1 MAAGHLS
8 SIEDTA
14 LTHCGRVRRYKKNTA
29 GIRSVV
35 ERGAPGLELARGRT
49 EPIIARL
56 PSAVTAFVGR
66 TLKGPVQRPVAV
78 ASFAEFQQVFGGLWQ
93 PSTVSYAVE
102 QFFEHGGGR
111 AIIVRV
117 ANGARPPTITLPA
130 GAGALRLAGV
140 NPGSREYLRASVD
153 YDGIP
158 EGDTE
163 RFNLVIQRV
172 RSATSELIEDQE
184 IFRRAS
190 LRPDS
195 GRCLA
200 DLLLQSRL
208 ARALELLPAQR
219 PDRSAGPGRSAI
231 GYAFSNADGDDG
243 GPLTDYDII
252 GSAAAV
258 TGLFAL
264 SAADCFNFLCIPPL
278 SREHD
283 VGLGALLVAARYCRE
298 RHAMLIVD
306 PPASWTTARAALDG
320 MRTWPFRSD
329 NAVMYYPRVQ
339 TLDRL
344 RGRLETFASCG
355 AVAGMLARADEISPL
370 WSAVDSEE
378 VTLRPGTQPAV
389 GVSDADRLRLAQVGI
404 NTLSV
409 PRTASG
415 SGVRVDARTLAAGG
429 SGFTDWKY
437 LSARR
442 LGLWVAASVERG
454 TRWVLLEQNGP
465 ATWARA
471 RSLVDTFLEVLA
483 EQGAFVGENASDR
496 YFVICDERVN
506 RPDIIADG
514 RVNLLFGFA
523 TRRPGEFDAW
533 LVTHHPAASRVRP
546 VSVNRL
552 ATSRQRVGWEI
563 ETAILKK
570 MDYR

>member
-1 MAAGHLS
+1 
-8 SIEDTA
+8 
-14 LTHCGRVRRYKKNTA
+14 
-29 GIRSVV
+29 VV
-35 ERGAPGLELARGRT
+35 EGVAPGLTLARTRT

-56 PSAVTAFVGR
+56 PTAVTAFVGR
-66 TLKGPVQRPVAV
+66 TLKGPVHLPVAV
-78 ASFAEFQQVFGGLWQ
+78 TSFAEFQQVFGGLWQ
-93 PSTVSYAVE
+93 PSTISYAVE
-102 QFFEHGGGR
+102 QFFEHGGAR

-130 GAGALRLAGV
+130 GAGSLRLAGV

-158 EGDTE
+158 EGDTD
-163 RFNLVIQRV
+163 RFNLVIQRI

-184 IFRRAS
+184 IYRRAC
-190 LRPDS
+190 LRPDPS

-200 DLLLQSRL
+200 DLLPQSRL
-208 ARALELLPAQR
+208 VRAVEPFPVQR
-219 PDRSAGPGRSAI
+219 PDRSTGPGGAGI

-252 GSAAAV
+252 GSAASG

-264 SAADCFNFLCIPPL
+264 RAADGFNFLCIPPL

-283 VGLGALLVAARYCRE
+283 VGLSALLVAARYCRE
-298 RHAMLIVD
+298 RHAVLIVD

-320 MRTWPFRSD
+320 MRGWPFRSD

-339 TLDRL
+339 ALDRL
-344 RGRLETFASCG
+344 RGRLEIFASCG
-355 AVAGMLARADEISPL
+355 AVAGMLARSDEVTPL
-370 WSAVDSEE
+370 WSAVESQEM
-378 VTLRPGTQPAV
+378 TLRPGMQPAV
-389 GVSDADRLRLAQVGI
+389 AVSDADRLRLAQVGI

-409 PRTASG
+409 PRANPG
-415 SGVRVDARTLAAGG
+415 GGGVRVDARTLSAGG
-429 SGFTDWKY
+429 SGITGWKY

-442 LGLWVAASVERG
+442 LGLWIAASVERG

-471 RSLVDTFLEVLA
+471 RSLIDTFLEVLS
-483 EQGAFVGENASDR
+483 EQGAFAGADADDR
-496 YFVICDERVN
+496 HFVICDERVN
-506 RPDIIADG
+506 RPDTVADG

-523 TRRPGEFDAW
+523 TSRPGEFDAW

-546 VSVNRL
+546 VSVNRQ
-552 ATSRQRVGWEI
+552 ATSRQRVEWEI
-563 ETAILKK
+563 ETTILKK

>member
-1 MAAGHLS
+1 M
-8 SIEDTA
+8 I
-14 LTHCGRVRRYKKNTA
+14 
-29 GIRSVV
+29 
-35 ERGAPGLELARGRT
+35 ERGAPGLELARTRT

-93 PSTVSYAVE
+93 PSSLSYAVE
-102 QFFEHGGGR
+102 QFFEHGGAR

-117 ANGARPPTITLPA
+117 ANGARPPTVTLPA
-130 GAGALRLAGV
+130 GAGTLRLAGV

-172 RSATSELIEDQE
+172 RSTGSELIEEQE
-184 IFRRAS
+184 IVRRAS
-190 LRPDS
+190 LLPDS
-195 GRCLA
+195 VRCLT

-208 ARALELLPAQR
+208 ARVVEPLPAQR
-219 PDRSAGPGRSAI
+219 PERSAGPGGGAI

-243 GPLTDYDII
+243 APLTDYDII
-252 GSAAAV
+252 GSATAS

-264 SAADCFNFLCIPPL
+264 SAADGFNFLCIPPL

-283 VGLGALLVAARYCRE
+283 VGLSTLLVAARYCRD
-298 RHAMLIVD
+298 RHALLIVD
-306 PPASWTTARAALDG
+306 PPASWSTARAALDG

-339 TLDRL
+339 ALDRL
-344 RGRLETFASCG
+344 RGRLETFAPCG
-355 AVAGMLARADEISPL
+355 AVAGMLARSDEISPL
-370 WSAVDSEE
+370 WSSATHDDL
-378 VTLRPGTQPAV
+378 TLRPGMQPAAAV
-389 GVSDADRLRLAQVGI
+389 GDADRLRLAQVGI
-404 NTLSV
+404 NALSV
-409 PRTASG
+409 PRQPPVG
-415 SGVRVDARTLAAGG
+415 GGVRVDARTLAAGG
-429 SGFTDWKY
+429 SGFPDWKY
-437 LSARR
+437 VAARR

-465 ATWARA
+465 GTWSRA
-471 RSLVDTFLEVLA
+471 RSLVETFLEVLA
-483 EQGAFVGENASDR
+483 EQGAFAGADPSDR

-506 RPDIIADG
+506 RPDTIADG

-523 TRRPGEFDAW
+523 TTRPGEFDAW
-533 LVTHHPAASRVRP
+533 LVTQRPAASRVRP
-546 VSVNRL
+546 VSVNRA

>member
-1 MAAGHLS
+1 V
-8 SIEDTA
+8 I
-14 LTHCGRVRRYKKNTA
+14 
-29 GIRSVV
+29 
-35 ERGAPGLELARGRT
+35 ERGAPGLELARTRS

-66 TLKGPVQRPVAV
+66 TLKGPVQRPVSV

-93 PSTVSYAVE
+93 PSSLSYAVE

-111 AIIVRV
+111 AVIVRV
-117 ANGARPPTITLPA
+117 TNGARPPTVTLPA
-130 GAGALRLAGV
+130 GAGTLRLAGV

-172 RSATSELIEDQE
+172 RSTGSELIEEQE
-184 IFRRAS
+184 IVRRAT
-190 LRPDS
+190 LQPDS
-195 GRCLA
+195 GRCLT

-208 ARALELLPAQR
+208 ARVVEPVPAQR
-219 PDRSAGPGRSAI
+219 PDRSAGPGGAAI

-243 GPLTDYDII
+243 SPLTDYDII
-252 GSAAAV
+252 GSATAS
-258 TGLFAL
+258 TGIFAL
-264 SAADCFNFLCIPPL
+264 SAADGFNFLCIPPL

-283 VGLGALLVAARYCRE
+283 VGLSALLVAARYCRD
-298 RHAMLIVD
+298 RHAILIVD

-339 TLDRL
+339 ALDRL

-355 AVAGMLARADEISPL
+355 AVAGMLARSDEALPL
-370 WSAVDSEE
+370 WSAGTSEE
-378 VTLRPGTQPAV
+378 LMLRPGMQPAV
-389 GVSDADRLRLAQVGI
+389 AVGEADRLRLAHVGI

-409 PRTASG
+409 LRQTPGSSG
-415 SGVRVDARTLAAGG
+415 ERAEARTLAAGG
-429 SGFTDWKY
+429 SGFPDWKY
-437 LSARR
+437 LAARR
-442 LGLWVAASVERG
+442 LGLWIAASVERG
-454 TRWVLLEQNGP
+454 TRWALLEQNGP
-465 ATWARA
+465 ALWARA
-471 RSLVDTFLEVLA
+471 RGLVETFLEVLA
-483 EQGAFVGENASDR
+483 EQGAFMGAAAGDR

-506 RPDIIADG
+506 RPDTVADG
-514 RVNLLFGFA
+514 RINLLFGFA
-523 TRRPGEFDAW
+523 TTRPGEFDAW
-533 LVTHHPAASRVRP
+533 LLTHHPAGSRVRP

>member
-1 MAAGHLS
+1 
-8 SIEDTA
+8 
-14 LTHCGRVRRYKKNTA
+14 
-29 GIRSVV
+29 VV
-35 ERGAPGLELARGRT
+35 ERGAPGLELARSRT

-78 ASFAEFQQVFGGLWQ
+78 GSFAEFQQVFGGLWQ
-93 PSTVSYAVE
+93 PSTLSYAVE
-102 QFFEHGGGR
+102 QFFDHGGSR
-111 AIIVRV
+111 AVIVRV

-130 GAGALRLAGV
+130 ATGALRLAGV

-158 EGDTE
+158 DGDSD

-172 RSATSELIEDQE
+172 RSAGSELIEDQE

-195 GRCLA
+195 GRCVV

-208 ARALELLPAQR
+208 ARATEPLPAQR
-219 PDRSAGPGRSAI
+219 PDRSAGPGGSAI

-252 GSAAAV
+252 GSAAAG

-264 SAADCFNFLCIPPL
+264 SAADVFNFLCIPPL
-278 SREHD
+278 SRDHD
-283 VGLGALLVAARYCRE
+283 VGLSTILVAARYCRE
-298 RHAMLIVD
+298 RHAMVIVD
-306 PPASWTTARAALDG
+306 PPASWATARTALEG

-339 TLDRL
+339 ALDRL
-344 RGRLETFASCG
+344 RGRPEIFASCG
-355 AVAGMLARADEISPL
+355 AVAGMLARADEIAPL
-370 WSAVDSEE
+370 WSAVQSDE
-378 VTLRPGTQPAV
+378 VTLRPGMQPAV
-389 GVSDADRLRLAQVGI
+389 SVSDADRLRLAQVGI

-409 PRTASG
+409 PRTAAGG

-429 SGFTDWKY
+429 SGFSDWKY

-442 LGLWVAASVERG
+442 LSLWVAASVERG
-454 TRWVLLEQNGP
+454 TRWVLLEQNSP
-465 ATWARA
+465 VTWIRA

-483 EQGAFVGENASDR
+483 EQGAFAGTDPGDR

-506 RPDIIADG
+506 RADTVADG

-523 TRRPGEFDAW
+523 TTRAGEFDTW

-546 VSVNRL
+546 VSVNRQ
-552 ATSRQRVGWEI
+552 ATSRQRVEWEI
-563 ETAILKK
+563 ETTILKK
-570 MDYR
+570 MDYK